1 MQVGETT
8 FPGWWRGCGSG
19 LAQPALPPT
28 SKGSSRLGGG
38 SMTGLSESVPALR
51 SCASVESLQVFSTVA
66 ADVGGGLDPNLLSI
80 LPLSGHP
87 CACLQGPP
95 ARSVPS
101 AKAQLE
107 VLP

>member
-1 MQVGETT
+1 MGNHV
-8 FPGWWRGCGSG
+8 PGLVEGMR
-19 LAQPALPPT
+19 QRALPAHPAADFQ
-28 SKGSSRLGGG
+28 GLLPIGRG
-38 SMTGLSESVPALR
+38 SMTGLSESVPALC
-51 SCASVESLQVFSTVA
+51 SCTSVESLQVLSTVA

-87 CACLQGPP
+87 CARLQGPP